1 MCILCVWCTCI
12 VQSFSPRRLAL
23 GITRLSHDSGKR
35 SVVDSNCKHFQNIS
49 QDDLGH
55 GNVPHEAFDT
65 MAHVKEYIHFHMRD
79 VVICSWLTSVNI
91 ILLTHTPP
99 TTVEKHHLRR
109 CTIIFKV
116 HINFSFMCI
125 RHNKIAFPWW
135 LKLYEVLLY
144 PLPFDTLIKLY
155 IACN

>member
-1 MCILCVWCTCI
+1 MNFNSNWAKLMCILCVWCTCI

-65 MAHVKEYIHFHMRD
+65 MAHVKEYIYFHMRD

-91 ILLTHTPP
+91 ILPTHTPP
-99 TTVEKHHLRR
+99 QLLKNIISGDVPSYLKSILIFLS
-109 CTIIFKV
+109 CVLDTI
-116 HINFSFMCI
+116 
-125 RHNKIAFPWW
+125 R
-135 LKLYEVLLY
+135 LL
-144 PLPFDTLIKLY
+144 FHDD
-155 IACN
+155 